1 MMGQLGYDY
10 FQSHWRRLRK
20 ILRCEHACSDWHQ
33 LWKNNR
39 GTNLGFLR
47 LRFPSLGKDAWVP
60 QKWMDLVVRARHG
73 FDPSTG
79 RTCRWICSLLEK
91 EVPKKV
97 KAESEREAG
106 GGGKRDAEMIGRCH
120 RTHHQSVVVMA
131 SSPVGE
137 ATTAFL
143 NLHFCTN

>member
-1 MMGQLGYDY
+1 MIREHGG
-10 FQSHWRRLRK
+10 
-20 ILRCEHACSDWHQ
+20 ILIVGNQQMEGLSSAQ
-33 LWKNNR
+33 
-39 GTNLGFLR
+39 NLGFLR

-106 GGGKRDAEMIGRCH
+106 GGKERC
-120 RTHHQSVVVMA
+120 
-131 SSPVGE
+131 
-137 ATTAFL
+137 
-143 NLHFCTN
+143 